1 MTRALKLRNPGPD
14 DCNTGDE
21 LNLHEGLGN
30 GRFCYDSEVVSVER
44 VWMRILGVLLILLG
58 LVLLASPLISYM
70 RSEKIGNSR
79 YSVKSERLIVVP
91 RPVAV
96 LIVVAGA
103 VALILSRKD
112 RAAS

>member
-1 MTRALKLRNPGPD
+1 MRPTTHVHDLRPAYA
-14 DCNTGDE
+14 
-21 LNLHEGLGN
+21 
-30 GRFCYDSEVVSVER
+30 FV
-44 VWMRILGVLLILLG
+44 LG

-70 RSEKIGNSR
+70 RSEEIGNSR
-79 YSVKSERLIVVP
+79 YSVKSERLLVVP
-91 RPVAV
+91 RPLAV